1 MGRKAVG
8 TLLIG
13 GFMAIGVP
21 ALAHH
26 SMAAYDQKAMTL
38 QGVVAGVRWVNPHWI
53 LELAVPTADGKTE
66 TWLIE
71 GGYVNAALNAGITP
85 LLLKPGTTVKV
96 FGRGH
101 RDPTKH
107 MAILNGVEVD
117 GKYYVRGGG
126 DFAGPK

>member
-8 TLLIG
+8 ILLIG
-13 GFMAIGVP
+13 AFMTTAAP

-26 SMAAYDQKAMTL
+26 SMAAYEPKPMTL
-38 QGVVAGVRWVNPHWI
+38 QGVVSGVRWVNPHWI
-53 LELAVPTADGKTE
+53 LELAVPAEDGKME

-85 LLLKPGTTVKV
+85 QLLKIGTTVKV

-101 RDPTKH
+101 RDHTKH
-107 MAILNGVEVD
+107 MAILNGIEVD